1 MFNPFFTV
9 SRCLQVLLNPLIQE
23 LEKLVDVSLKMAKLF
38 LRTIRPSP
46 KKILSLLL
54 EMPSP
59 TLVVSPISPSDCQ
72 QLIVWVKVDWKEKD
86 HRMQLNWSLWESEKF
101 LSWHWIHR
109 KRAAP
114 RKKNR
119 LGIFGFV
126 FHSVIPFLIH
136 FYFCIYVSLRRRIL
150 REDGNSTRRKGRTIG
165 MSKLLYSDSSQSK
178 ECDALGEGNR
188 NVRNAVRIRQ
198 SRSKS
203 AVRYPEDS
211 YIGNSLKRMAKGRYS
226 EDDDY
231 VAYENVD
238 PLKQKENGI
247 VKRRSAQEA
256 AKRLKRN
263 FDVSSNDEEDE
274 GEFQTIVHSDQEF

>member
-1 MFNPFFTV
+1 
-9 SRCLQVLLNPLIQE
+9 
-23 LEKLVDVSLKMAKLF
+23 
-38 LRTIRPSP
+38 
-46 KKILSLLL
+46 
-54 EMPSP
+54 
-59 TLVVSPISPSDCQ
+59 
-72 QLIVWVKVDWKEKD
+72 
-86 HRMQLNWSLWESEKF
+86 
-101 LSWHWIHR
+101 
-109 KRAAP
+109 
-114 RKKNR
+114 
-119 LGIFGFV
+119 
-126 FHSVIPFLIH
+126 
-136 FYFCIYVSLRRRIL
+136 
-150 REDGNSTRRKGRTIG
+150 